1 MPRSPILWATIAAMT
16 AIPSLSLAADF
27 QEARHKFC
35 IRSSA
40 CTLNFAGPGTGQRL
54 RIDHITCRLK
64 YVAVP
69 PGGQWLVSLFDG
81 THALYLPM
89 NLGLLQLKNDTL
101 YRTVVG
107 SAPTTFFS
115 GGQGFKITSSNGQRI
130 NADLSCT
137 IKGQI

>member
-54 RIDHITCRLK
+54 RIDHIIPS
-64 YVAVP
+64 VQV
-69 PGGQWLVSLFDG
+69 
-81 THALYLPM
+81 
-89 NLGLLQLKNDTL
+89 
-101 YRTVVG
+101 
-107 SAPTTFFS
+107 
-115 GGQGFKITSSNGQRI
+115 
-130 NADLSCT
+130 ADLFVISLIC
-137 IKGQI
+137 